1 MPPISRLCVVRIA
14 DLLNPVGPPPDA
26 AAPGDSIDEGKRLI
40 RLGGDKGLS
49 LAERVSERFHRLT
62 WRTPIHGMRLK
73 GRHPL
78 KLIAVP
84 DDPFLG
90 DAKRGSALLEGSLV
104 FRGER
109 RALDTLNLKKPDFS
123 SGFADYLHSF
133 AWLRDLST
141 VATRGQAT
149 PIAENLMRLWLE
161 AHADTVSEPAW
172 RADLWGRRILFWT
185 AHAPL
190 ILSSTDLVYRSR
202 VLNTLARGARHIDR
216 GADKVAPGAPRV
228 AALCG
233 VVAAGL
239 LIAGGDAR
247 RGATEAA
254 LAKALA
260 ASIFEDGGNVARAPT
275 AQVDLLMLLTALRE
289 IYAARRLDPPASLTN
304 AIDAL
309 VPALLGICHGDRD
322 LSSWQGGAP
331 IGADALEQIIAATG
345 VRTRPLRQA
354 RDWGYQRLAAGS
366 AVVIVDAAPP
376 PVARLVEGGC
386 ASTLAFELSDGPNRI
401 VVNCGGARTGVV
413 QLPAALT
420 DGLRTTAA
428 HSTLIVG
435 DSNSTAIHSD
445 GTLGR
450 GVAEVELARQ
460 ESEGSSR
467 IEASHDGY
475 ARRFG
480 FLHRRQLVLASD
492 GRELRG
498 EDMLLPATKRR
509 KLVAT
514 GFAIRFHLGLGVQVS
529 PTADGL
535 AALLRLPGGG
545 LWQFRCRGGTLA
557 VEDSVWI
564 DADGRPHA
572 TMQLVVTGESPAGG
586 ASVSWGLKR
595 AG

>member
-1 MPPISRLCVVRIA
+1 VRGDGPDSGA
-14 DLLNPVGPPPDA
+14 DG
-26 AAPGDSIDEGKRLI
+26 IEEGKRLI

-49 LAERVSERFHRLT
+49 LAERLAERFHRLT

-90 DAKRGSALLEGSLV
+90 DPRRGAALLEGEFN

-109 RALDTLNLKKPDFS
+109 RKVAELNFAKPDVSKGFS
-123 SGFADYLHSF
+123 DWLHSF
-133 AWLRDLST
+133 AWLRDLSSA
-141 VATRGQAT
+141 ATRPQAT
-149 PIAENLMRLWLE
+149 PVAEQIMRRWLA
-161 AHADTVSEPAW
+161 AHADSVSEPAW

-190 ILSSTDLVYRSR
+190 ILSSTDLVYRSL

-216 GADKVAPGAPRV
+216 GADKLPPGAPRV

-233 VVAAGL
+233 VVAAGV
-239 LIAGGDAR
+239 LIPGGDAR

-260 ASIFEDGGNVARAPT
+260 VSVFEDGGSVARAPA
-275 AQVDLLMLLTALRE
+275 AQLDIIMLLTMLRE
-289 IYAARRLDPPASLTN
+289 VYAARRLEEPPAIGAVL
-304 AIDAL
+304 IRM
-309 VPALLGICHGDRD
+309 VPALLGICHGDHG
-322 LSSWQGGAP
+322 LSSWQGGGP
-331 IGADALEQIIAATG
+331 VPGETIDQIIAATG
-345 VRTRPLRQA
+345 VRARPLRQA

-366 AVVIVDAAPP
+366 AILIMDAAPP

-386 ASTLAFELSDGPNRI
+386 ASTLAFEFSDGPNRLI
-401 VVNCGGARTGVV
+401 VNCGGARAALA
-413 QLPAALT
+413 QLPAALAE
-420 DGLRTTAA
+420 GLRTTAA

-435 DSNSTAIHSD
+435 DSNSTAIHAD

-450 GVAEVELARQ
+450 GVGEVELARQ
-460 ESEGSSR
+460 ESESSSR

-475 ARRFG
+475 ARRYG
-480 FLHRRQLVLASD
+480 FVHRRQIVLAGD

-498 EDMLLPATKRR
+498 EDMLLPVGKRR
-509 KLVAT
+509 KLAAT
-514 GFAIRFHLGLGVQVS
+514 GFAIRFHLGQGVTVS
-529 PTADGL
+529 PTADGM
-535 AALLRLPGGG
+535 AALLRLPGGS

-557 VEDSVWI
+557 IEDSLWI
-564 DADGRPHA
+564 DGEGRPQA
-572 TMQLVVTGESPAGG
+572 TQQLVVSGESPAGG
-586 ASVSWGLKR
+586 ASVSWALKR
-595 AG
+595 AT

>member
-1 MPPISRLCVVRIA
+1 MR
-14 DLLNPVGPPPDA
+14 
-26 AAPGDSIDEGKRLI
+26 DSIDEGKRLI

-49 LAERVSERFHRLT
+49 LAERLSERFHRLT
-62 WRTPIHGMRLK
+62 WSTPIHGMRLK

-90 DAKRGSALLEGSLV
+90 DAKRGTALLGGTLT
-104 FRGER
+104 FRGEAR
-109 RALDTLNLKKPDFS
+109 EIAALDLTKPDFS
-123 SGFADYLHSF
+123 RAFSEYLHSF
-133 AWLRDLST
+133 LWLRDLST
-141 VATRGQAT
+141 VATRAQAT
-149 PIAENLMRLWLE
+149 PVAEALMRKWL
-161 AHADTVSEPAW
+161 AVHAEKVSEPAW
-172 RADLWGRRILFWT
+172 RADLWGRRILAWT

-190 ILSSTDLVYRSR
+190 ILSSADLVYRSS

-233 VVAAGL
+233 VVAANL

-247 RGATEAA
+247 RGAVEAA

-260 ASIFEDGGNVARAPT
+260 ASIYEDGGNVARAPN
-275 AQVDLLMLLTALRE
+275 AQVDLVMLLTALRDV
-289 IYAARRLDPPASLTN
+289 YAARRLEAPAS
-304 AIDAL
+304 IDAALASL
-309 VPALLGICHGDRD
+309 VPALLGVCHGDRD
-322 LSSWQGGAP
+322 LSSWQGGGP
-331 IGADALEQIIAATG
+331 IGAETLDQIIAASG

-366 AVVIVDAAPP
+366 AVVILDAAPP
-376 PVARLVEGGC
+376 PIARLVEGGC
-386 ASTLAFELSDGPNRI
+386 ASTLAFELSDGRHRI
-401 VVNCGGARTGVV
+401 VVNCGGARTGIA
-413 QLPAALT
+413 QLPAALSE
-420 DGLRTTAA
+420 GLRTTAA

-435 DSNSTAIHSD
+435 DSNSTAIHAD

-450 GVAEVELARQ
+450 GVGEVELARQ
-460 ESEGSSR
+460 ESDTGSR

-480 FLHRRQLVLASD
+480 FLHRRQLVLARD

-509 KLVAT
+509 KLAAT
-514 GFAIRFHLGLGVQVS
+514 GFAIRFHLGLGIQVS

-557 VEDSVWI
+557 VEESVWI
-564 DADGRPHA
+564 DAEGRPHA
-572 TMQLVVTGESPAGG
+572 TMQLAVTGESPAGG
-586 ASVSWGLKR
+586 ASVSWAFKR